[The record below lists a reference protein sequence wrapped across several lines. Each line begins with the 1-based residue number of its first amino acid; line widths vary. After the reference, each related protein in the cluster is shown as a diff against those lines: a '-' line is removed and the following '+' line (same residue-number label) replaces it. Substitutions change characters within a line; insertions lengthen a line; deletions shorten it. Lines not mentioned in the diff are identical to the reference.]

1 MLTANIKTKYMQLK
15 QIGIFIVIF
24 LASAQLKAQTV
35 DLFAE
40 ENNKKVKDIV
50 TSTFKSTRIV
60 NGQSI
65 ENVGAGVLDFR
76 ISHRFGAISQGG
88 YNLFGLDQ
96 ATMRIGLDYGV
107 IPRLTVGIGRST
119 YEKQYDAFLKYKILQ
134 QQTGEKNIPVGISYV
149 GSTILKTIKD
159 ASTSYN
165 PYTTD
170 RLSFAHQLLIAS
182 KINDYLSIQLSPTVV
197 HYNLVD
203 STNMP
208 NDFKSLGISSRLRVS
223 KRVNITSEYYIRF
236 DKLAGYYN
244 PLSIGVDIETGGHV
258 FQLHVSNSKGM
269 TERTFINETTGSW
282 MDGDLCFGFNIVRAF
297 SIKKPKELKGI
308 KW

>member
-1 MLTANIKTKYMQLK
+1 MQIKNIVFFLL
-15 QIGIFIVIF
+15 IF
-24 LASAQLKAQTV
+24 LASVSLKAQTV

-40 ENNKKVKDIV
+40 DNNKKINDIV

-65 ENVGAGVLDFR
+65 ENVGAGVMDFR
-76 ISHRFGAISQGG
+76 ISHRFGALSQGG
-88 YNLFGLDQ
+88 YDLFGLDQ
-96 ATMRIGLDYGV
+96 ATMRIGLDYG
-107 IPRLTVGIGRST
+107 ILPRLTVGVGRST
-119 YEKQYDAFLKYKILQ
+119 YEKQYDAFLKFKILQ

-149 GSTILKTIKD
+149 GSSIFKTIKE
-159 ASTSYN
+159 ASTAYT
-165 PYTTD
+165 PYITD
-170 RLSFAHQLLIAS
+170 RLSFAHQILIAS
-182 KINDYLSIQLSPTVV
+182 KINDYISIQLSPTIV

-203 STNMP
+203 STKIP

-244 PLSIGVDIETGGHV
+244 PLSIGFDIETGGHV

-269 TERTFINETTGSW
+269 TERTFINETTGNW
-282 MDGDLCFGFNIVRAF
+282 LDGDLCFGFNIVRAF

>member
-1 MLTANIKTKYMQLK
+1 MQIKNIVFFLL
-15 QIGIFIVIF
+15 IF
-24 LASAQLKAQTV
+24 LASVSLKAQTV

-40 ENNKKVKDIV
+40 DNNKKINDIV

-65 ENVGAGVLDFR
+65 ENVGAGVMDFR
-76 ISHRFGAISQGG
+76 ISHRFGALSQGG
-88 YNLFGLDQ
+88 YDLFGLDQ
-96 ATMRIGLDYGV
+96 ATMRIGLDYG
-107 IPRLTVGIGRST
+107 ILPRLTVGVGRST
-119 YEKQYDAFLKYKILQ
+119 YEKQYDAFLKFKILQ

-149 GSTILKTIKD
+149 GSSIFKTIKE
-159 ASTSYN
+159 ASTAYT
-165 PYTTD
+165 PYITD
-170 RLSFAHQLLIAS
+170 RLSFAHQILIAS
-182 KINDYLSIQLSPTVV
+182 KINDYISIQLSPTIV

-203 STNMP
+203 STKIP

-244 PLSIGVDIETGGHV
+244 PLSIGFDIETGGHV

-269 TERTFINETTGSW
+269 TERTFINETTGNW
-282 MDGDLCFGFNIVRAF
+282 MDGDLCFGFNIVRALA
-297 SIKKPKELKGI
+297 LKSQ
-308 KW
+308 KS

>member
-1 MLTANIKTKYMQLK
+1 MQIKN
-15 QIGIFIVIF
+15 IVIF
-24 LASAQLKAQTV
+24 IFIFLVSDKLKAQTI

-40 ENNKKVKDIV
+40 ENNKKVSDIV

-96 ATMRIGLDYGV
+96 ATMRIGLDYGI
-107 IPRLTVGIGRST
+107 IPRLTVGVGRST
-119 YEKQYDAFLKYKILQ
+119 FEKQYDAFLKFKILQ

-149 GSTILKTIKD
+149 VSSMFKTIKE
-159 ASTSYN
+159 ASTTYT
-165 PYTTD
+165 PYLTD
-170 RLSFAHQLLIAS
+170 RLSFAQQILIAS
-182 KINDYLSIQLSPTVV
+182 KLNDYLSIQLSPTLV

-203 STNMP
+203 SAKIP
-208 NDFKSLGISSRLRVS
+208 NDFKSLGISSRFRVS
-223 KRVNITSEYYIRF
+223 KRVNLTSEYYIRF

-244 PLSIGVDIETGGHV
+244 PLSLGVDIETGGHV

-282 MDGDLCFGFNIVRAF
+282 LDGDLCFGFNIVRAF
-297 SIKKPKELKGI
+297 SVRKPKELRGI

>member
-1 MLTANIKTKYMQLK
+1 MRIKLLIIIASSFIFGMQVK
-15 QIGIFIVIF
+15 GQN
-24 LASAQLKAQTV
+24 V

-40 ENNKKVKDIV
+40 KSNDQSPDII
-50 TSTFKSTRIV
+50 TGTFKSTRVV

-88 YNLFGLDQ
+88 YNFFGLDQ

-107 IPRLTVGIGRST
+107 TSRLTIGVGRST
-119 YEKQYDAFLKYKILQ
+119 YQKQYDSYLKVKLIQ
-134 QQTGEKNIPVGISYV
+134 QQDGQRFIPFGVSYV
-149 GSTILKTIKD
+149 ASAIYKSLKDVPGTY
-159 ASTSYN
+159 T
-165 PYTTD
+165 PYVSD
-170 RLSFAHQLLIAS
+170 KFSFAHQLIIAS
-182 KINDYLSIQLSPTVV
+182 KINDYFSIQLSPTLI

-203 STNMP
+203 SAKIP
-208 NDFKSLGISSRLRVS
+208 NDFKSLGISTRIRIS
-223 KRVNITSEYYIRF
+223 KRVNITSEYFYRF

-244 PLSIGVDIETGGHV
+244 PLSLGFDIETGGHV
-258 FQLHVSNSKGM
+258 FQLHVSNSNGM

-282 MDGDLCFGFNIVRAF
+282 AKNDLCFGFNIARSF
-297 SIKKPKELKGI
+297 TIRKPKELRGI